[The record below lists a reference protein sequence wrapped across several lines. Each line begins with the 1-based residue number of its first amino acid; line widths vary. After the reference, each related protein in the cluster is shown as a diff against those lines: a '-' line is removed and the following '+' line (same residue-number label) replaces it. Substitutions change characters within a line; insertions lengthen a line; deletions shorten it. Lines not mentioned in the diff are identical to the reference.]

1 MSPSSPGYTV
11 PNKQHHA
18 STVWSGWM
26 FYTAMSSCKA
36 EIRFQ
41 LYVTNDRSVLGTL
54 ILVIYTALFIL
65 HCVRRYAVKELD
77 VNFGWCTQFCSCH
90 CYSNMAE
97 LCFCGV
103 MESGEVTDS
112 FCVMQTQL
120 LGDVVTLNYSRSE
133 ADPVSTSHPELR
145 SGEQSIYWQSAS
157 VTMETYTRKLTC
169 YIKRSTL
176 SWNGCIYI
184 QSTLQL
190 VCH

>member
-1 MSPSSPGYTV
+1 MTDQFWELSS
-11 PNKQHHA
+11 
-18 STVWSGWM
+18 
-26 FYTAMSSCKA
+26 
-36 EIRFQ
+36 
-41 LYVTNDRSVLGTL
+41 L
-54 ILVIYTALFIL
+54 LFIL
-65 HCVRRYAVKELD
+65 HCLYCTVCDDMQLRNSMWTLVGAHSFALVTVIQTWQSCVFVVWWSQVRSQTVS
-77 VNFGWCTQFCSCH
+77 V
-90 CYSNMAE
+90 
-97 LCFCGV
+97 LCKH
-103 MESGEVTDS
+103 STAA
-112 FCVMQTQL
+112 L